1 MFQELD
7 GLFGRLSESKMK
19 SECVGSAWAKK
30 RKDAATKL
38 VTKRVPGWINFQDG
52 KLVLN
57 EVKAAT
63 VRRTFKLS
71 VAGHGVQAIAKQLNK
86 ERVPVMGRKA
96 LRGRIMVWND
106 TVVYHVLKS
115 RATHATKSEELITA
129 NQPTGTRS
137 CGRSRFACRK

>member
-71 VAGHGVQAIAKQLNK
+71 VAGHGVQAIAKQLNNI
-86 ERVPVMGRKA
+86 RNGDILLWHLGIWSRKDA
-96 LRGRIMVWND
+96 LYPKLDPLIVGLKQKGFCFARITEHPDYRMAVA
-106 TVVYHVLKS
+106 K
-115 RATHATKSEELITA
+115 
-129 NQPTGTRS
+129 
-137 CGRSRFACRK
+137 